1 MQKLFFFLMPF
12 LLGVAW
18 GQDLLNE
25 KIQKIPTSKLTKY
38 ISRGIFHNGP
48 GGGSSS
54 LKEIRHSFVK
64 ARGYERIVFDFSTA
78 EVPRIYGFVAGDQKK
93 MYIDLFNTKIE
104 PTVASL
110 GMTNFVETIKFFPMG
125 EKNISIEIEF
135 KDKVEV
141 DFFYLSSPARFV
153 ADIKK

>member
-1 MQKLFFFLMPF
+1 MHKTLFYVALFLF
-12 LLGVAW
+12 NLAFA
-18 GQDLLNE
+18 QDLLNE

-38 ISRGIFHNGP
+38 VTRGIFHNGP
-48 GGGSSS
+48 GGGASS

-78 EVPRIYGFVAGDQKK
+78 EVPRIYGFIAGDQKK
-93 MYIDLFNTKIE
+93 MYIDFFNTKIE
-104 PTVASL
+104 PTVQSL
-110 GMTNFVETIKFFPMG
+110 GMTSFVETIKFFPMG